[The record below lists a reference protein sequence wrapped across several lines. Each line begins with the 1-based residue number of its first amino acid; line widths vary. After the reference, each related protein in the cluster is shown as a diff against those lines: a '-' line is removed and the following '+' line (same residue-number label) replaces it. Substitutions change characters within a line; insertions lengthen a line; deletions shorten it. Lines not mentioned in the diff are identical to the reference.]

1 MREHA
6 NNEGG
11 VVNITFKL
19 DLDSSMIT
27 FFLGGNKYLEKRKKT
42 ANIIK
47 TNCFTRC
54 SSMCHP
60 KKLTTIFLG
69 VSSIKELNS

>member
-27 FFLGGNKYLEKRKKT
+27 FFLGGNKYLEKRKKPQT
-42 ANIIK
+42 
-47 TNCFTRC
+47 
-54 SSMCHP
+54 
-60 KKLTTIFLG
+60 L
-69 VSSIKELNS
+69 